1 MIRVMIE
8 NLLLFLLPAA
18 LYLGYRLAMRNRD
31 NSNTRDNTAS
41 GGQAVRQEINDAPFL
56 WLFVAGAGLV
66 LATLIAFGSTSGGKP
81 GQTYYPPVVKD
92 GVRIPGHFK

>member
-8 NLLLFLLPAA
+8 NLLLFLLPAV
-18 LYLGYRLAMRNRD
+18 LYLGYRLA
-31 NSNTRDNTAS
+31 TRKRGDADTS
-41 GGQAVRQEINDAPFL
+41 DTTTTGGHTVRQEINDAPFL

>member
-18 LYLGYRLAMRNRD
+18 LYFAYRFTLRARQD
-31 NSNTRDNTAS
+31 SNPAGAQSTNQDL
-41 GGQAVRQEINDAPFL
+41 NDAPFL
-56 WLFVAGAGLV
+56 WLFLAGAGLV
-66 LATLIAFGSTSGGKP
+66 LATLIAFGSTDGGKP

-92 GVRIPGHFK
+92 GKRIPGHFK